1 MAGSN
6 AADGGDPLAGFHPL
20 VREWF
25 AARFDAPTDAQAAG
39 WPRIASGRDTLI
51 TAPTGSGKTLA
62 AFLWSLDALIAAG
75 DRGPLPDE
83 TQILYV
89 TPLRAL
95 GNDIHRNLEAPLAE
109 LRALAI
115 GRGAEPPAVR
125 VAVRSGDTPPAARQA
140 QVRRPPHILITT
152 PESLYLLL
160 TAERGRES
168 LRTVGTVIVD
178 EIHALARDR
187 RGSHL
192 TLSLAR
198 LDHVVESAGG
208 PRPVR
213 IGLSATVHPVREVAR
228 FLVGAEADG
237 GERPCEVVDLGH
249 QRDLDLQVELPPT
262 DLEAVTPREQ
272 WDEVYDR
279 LAELVHAH
287 RTTLIFV
294 NTRQLSERVAHRLA
308 ERLGEDAVASHHGS
322 LSRERRERVEERL
335 KAGELRALVATASL
349 ELGIDIGSIEL
360 VCQVGSPRSIA
371 TFLQRVGRSGH
382 ALGLRP
388 SGRIFPTTRD
398 ELVEAAALVRAV
410 RAGRLDRIE
419 PLVAPLDVLAQQIV
433 AECAAEEWGED
444 ALFAFARRAHP
455 FRELARADYDEVVAM
470 LAEGIGEGAG
480 RAAPLLHRDRIHGV
494 LRGRRAARLAA
505 LLNGGTIPEMGDY
518 RVVAEPGDTVVGTVG
533 EDFAVESAAGDIFL
547 LGSTSW
553 RIRRLV
559 GDTMRVAEAGGAAPT
574 VPFWLGQAPG
584 RSRELSEEVGRLRR
598 DVAARLDGDPEELH
612 AWLAEEGALPEADAA
627 QLVDYLR
634 ATRDGLG
641 LVPTDE
647 DVVFERFFDESG
659 GMQLVVHAPFGSRV
673 NRAWGL
679 ALRKRFC
686 VVFDFELQA
695 AASDDAILL
704 SLGPQHS
711 FPLEE
716 SFRYVTS
723 GNLEEAVEQ
732 SVLYTPLLPTRW
744 RWNAT
749 RALAVPRR
757 RGGKRVV
764 PWVQRRRAD
773 DLLASVFPDVVGC
786 QENVTGALEL
796 PDHVL
801 IRQTMQ
807 DCLREVMDVDG
818 ARAILERV
826 EAGAIRLHARD
837 TTEPSPM
844 AHEIVSGRPYT
855 YLDDAPLEERRA
867 RAVQLRRTLPEHAR
881 DLGALDPGAIERVRE
896 QAWPDPRD
904 AEEVHD
910 ALLGLVALREN
921 TASGWTPWLA
931 ELAEAGR
938 AGTVRLAGGRALDG
952 GAEAG
957 AAPEPGGALWFAAEQ
972 LPAVSL
978 LYPGAHVELAAPPPA
993 EAALPVA
1000 DRDDA
1005 RARLL
1010 RGHTEVSGPTTIA
1023 ELASRTALTPV
1034 DAARG
1039 VTQLEARGFVLRGR
1053 FTPAAA
1059 EEEICDRAL
1068 LARIHRY
1075 TLEQLRQEIAP
1086 VPVQELMRFLLR
1098 WHGLAPS
1105 GAGEGG
1111 AALAGRAGLRQA
1123 LTRLR
1128 GFEAP
1133 AASWEREL
1141 LQARVPDY
1149 EAAWLDELAL
1159 GGELAWARLTPRRAA
1174 AGPGRGPASRA
1185 TPITMA
1191 PRSEL
1196 GMLLEAVRRHGPE
1209 PAALPEAGAAAE
1221 IRALLAERGALFLDE
1236 IVAATRRLPQDVE
1249 QGLRV
1254 LVGSGL
1260 LTADGVQPLRDVAGR
1275 HRGGAGR
1282 RRGPRRRPL
1291 APWRVSG
1298 GAGSATEDAEPRV
1311 FLRGR
1316 PSGRW
1321 SLLEAAIPPAH
1332 ERELDTEALAEE
1344 TARVLLDRW
1353 GVVFRDLAL
1362 RESFTVPWRE
1372 VLRALRRLEAR
1383 GLVRGGRFVT
1393 GTHGEQFALPEAV
1406 EALRRVRREPH
1417 SGERVVVPAV
1427 DPLNLTGG
1435 LLPGPRVPA
1444 QPGRTVLLVDGVP
1457 EATAEVPA
1465 ASAT

>member
-1 MAGSN
+1 MDVTGPPP
-6 AADGGDPLAGFHPL
+6 GDAVRAFRPL

-25 AARFDAPTDAQAAG
+25 TGRFGAPTEAQAAG
-39 WPRIASGRDTLI
+39 WPLIASRRDTLI

-62 AFLWSLDALIAAG
+62 AFLWGLDHLITASEGGALRDA
-75 DRGPLPDE
+75 
-83 TQILYV
+83 TSILYV

-95 GNDIHRNLEAPLAE
+95 GNDIQRNLEAPLAE
-109 LRALAI
+109 LRALAAE
-115 GRGAEPPAVR
+115 RGEAFPALR
-125 VAVRSGDTPPAARQA
+125 IAVRSGDTPPALRQQ

-160 TAERGRES
+160 TSRRGREA
-168 LRTVGTVIVD
+168 LRTVETVIVD

-192 TLSLAR
+192 ALSLER
-198 LDHVVESAGG
+198 LDHVVTEAGRG
-208 PRPVR
+208 RPVR
-213 IGLSATVHPVREVAR
+213 VGLSATVRPVAEVSR
-228 FLVGAEADG
+228 FLVGRAPG
-237 GERPCEVVDLGH
+237 GEMRSCEVVDLGH
-249 QRDLDLQVELPPT
+249 QRDLDLAIEVPPT

-272 WDEVYDR
+272 WEEIYDR
-279 LAELVHAH
+279 LAELVAGHH
-287 RTTLIFV
+287 TTLIFV

-322 LSRERRERVEERL
+322 LSRERRERVESRL

-349 ELGIDIGSIEL
+349 ELGIDIGAIDL
-360 VCQVGSPRSIA
+360 VCQMGSPRSIA

-388 SGRIFPTTRD
+388 SGRIFATTRD
-398 ELVEAAALVRAV
+398 DLVEAAALVRAV

-419 PLVAPLDVLAQQIV
+419 PLPAPLDVLAQQVV
-433 AECAAEEWGED
+433 AECSAEEWGED
-444 ALFAFARRAHP
+444 DLFAFVRRAHP
-455 FRELARADYDEVVAM
+455 FGELDRSDYDEVIAM

-480 RAAPLLHRDRIHGV
+480 RAAPLIHRDRIHGV
-494 LRGRRAARLAA
+494 LRGRRSARLSA

-518 RVVAEPGDTVVGTVG
+518 RVVAEPGDTVVGSVG

-559 GDTMRVAEAGGAAPT
+559 ADTMRVADAGGAPPT
-574 VPFWLGQAPG
+574 IPFWQGQAPG
-584 RSRELSEEVGRLRR
+584 RTRELSEEVGRLRR
-598 DVAARLDGDPEELH
+598 DVATRLDGDQDELR
-612 AWLAEEGALPEADAA
+612 AWLVGEASVPDAGAA
-627 QLVDYLR
+627 QLIDYLR

-641 LVPTDE
+641 LVPTDR

-659 GMQLVVHAPFGSRV
+659 GMQLVVHAPFGQRV

-711 FPLEE
+711 FPLAE

-723 GNLEEAVEQ
+723 QNVEHAVEQ

-757 RGGKRVV
+757 RGGKRVA
-764 PWVQRRRAD
+764 PWVQRMRAD

-801 IRQTMQ
+801 IRQTMR
-807 DCLREVMDVDG
+807 DCLHEVMDVDG
-818 ARAILERV
+818 ARAILERI
-826 EAGAIRLHARD
+826 ETGAIRLHARD

-844 AHEIVSGRPYT
+844 AHEIVAGRPYT

-867 RAVQLRRTLPEHAR
+867 RAVQLRRTLPEHQR

-896 QAWPDPRD
+896 QAWPDPRS

-910 ALLGLVALREN
+910 ALLGLVAVGE
-921 TASGWTPWLA
+921 TAVPGWEPWLA
-931 ELAEAGR
+931 ELAAAGR
-938 AGTVRLAGGRALDG
+938 AGRAC
-952 GAEAG
+952 
-957 AAPEPGGALWFAAEQ
+957 PGGQEGERNLWFAAEH

-978 LYPGAHVELAAPPPA
+978 LYAGARIVLARPPPA
-993 EAALPVA
+993 EALIAVA
-1000 DRDDA
+1000 HREEA
-1005 RARLL
+1005 RLRLL
-1010 RGHTEVSGPTTIA
+1010 RGHAEVSGPVTVTD
-1023 ELASRTALTPV
+1023 LADRSGLNPV

-1039 VTQLEARGFVLRGR
+1039 VAQLEAGGFVLRGR
-1053 FTPAAA
+1053 FTPATA

-1086 VPVQELMRFLLR
+1086 LPVQELMRFLLR
-1098 WHGLAPS
+1098 WHGLAP
-1105 GAGEGG
+1105 GTAFG
-1111 AALAGRAGLRQA
+1111 GRAGLRAA

-1133 AASWEREL
+1133 AATWEREL
-1141 LQARVPDY
+1141 LAARVPDY
-1149 EAAWLDELAL
+1149 EAAWLDEFAL
-1159 GGELAWARLTPRRAA
+1159 SGELAWARLTPRRAA
-1174 AGPGRGPASRA
+1174 AGSGRGPASRA
-1185 TPITMA
+1185 TPVTLA
-1191 PRSEL
+1191 PRADL
-1196 GMLLEAVRRHGPE
+1196 GLLLEAVRRHGPA
-1209 PAALPEAGAAAE
+1209 PAPPPETGAGAE
-1221 IRALLAERGALFLDE
+1221 IRQLLSEQGALFLDE

-1249 QGLRV
+1249 RGLRV
-1254 LVGSGL
+1254 LVGLGL
-1260 LTADGVQPLRDVAGR
+1260 ITADGVQPLRDVAGR
-1275 HRGGAGR
+1275 HRSGGAR

-1291 APWRVSG
+1291 APWR
-1298 GAGSATEDAEPRV
+1298 ADRAHEPRV

-1316 PSGRW
+1316 PTGRW
-1321 SLLEAAIPPAH
+1321 SLLETAVPGG
-1332 ERELDTEALAEE
+1332 RESALDTEGLAEE
-1344 TARVLLDRW
+1344 VARVLLDRW

-1393 GTHGEQFALPEAV
+1393 GFHGEQFALPEAV
-1406 EALRRVRREPH
+1406 EALRRLRREPH
-1417 SGERVVVPAV
+1417 AGERVVVSAV
-1427 DPLNLTGG
+1427 DPLNLTGV
-1435 LLPGPRVPA
+1435 LLPGARVPA
-1444 QPGRTVLLVDGVP
+1444 QPGRSVILVDGVP
-1457 EATAEVPA
+1457 EEESAAAAGGVP
-1465 ASAT
+1465 SR

>member
-1 MAGSN
+1 MD
-6 AADGGDPLAGFHPL
+6 AAAPTPREVLGAFHPL

-25 AARFDAPTDAQAAG
+25 TGRFAAPTPAQAAG
-39 WPRIASGRDTLI
+39 WPLIARRRDTLI

-62 AFLWSLDALIAAG
+62 AFLWGLDHLITAAAG
-75 DRGPLPDE
+75 GALPDA
-83 TQILYV
+83 TSILYV

-109 LRALAI
+109 LRALAAR
-115 GRGAEPPAVR
+115 RGEEFPALR
-125 VAVRSGDTPPAARQA
+125 VAVRSGDTPPSIRQQ

-160 TAERGRES
+160 TARRGREA
-168 LRTVGTVIVD
+168 LRTVQTVIVD

-192 TLSLAR
+192 ALSLER
-198 LDHVVESAGG
+198 LDHVVGGAGG
-208 PRPVR
+208 GRPVR
-213 IGLSATVHPVREVAR
+213 VGLSATVRPVGEVGR
-228 FLVGAEADG
+228 FLVGRAPG
-237 GERPCEVVDLGH
+237 GAERPCEIVDLGH
-249 QRDLDLQVELPPT
+249 QRDLDLAIELPPT

-272 WDEVYDR
+272 WDEIYDR
-279 LAELVHAH
+279 LAELVGGH
-287 RTTLIFV
+287 RTTLVFV
-294 NTRQLSERVAHRLA
+294 NTRQLSERVAHRLE
-308 ERLGEDAVASHHGS
+308 ERLGADAVASHHGS
-322 LSRERRERVEERL
+322 LSRERRERVESRL

-349 ELGIDIGSIEL
+349 ELGIDIGHIDL

-388 SGRIFPTTRD
+388 SGRIFATTRD
-398 ELVEAAALVRAV
+398 DLVEAAALVRAV
-410 RAGRLDRIE
+410 RSGRLDRVE
-419 PLVAPLDVLAQQIV
+419 PLPAPLDVLAQQLV
-433 AECAAEEWGED
+433 AECAAEEWDEGD
-444 ALFAFARRAHP
+444 LFALARGAHP
-455 FRELARADYDEVVAM
+455 FRDLERSDYDEIVAM
-470 LAEGIGEGAG
+470 LAEGIGSGAG
-480 RAAPLLHRDRIHGV
+480 RAAPLIHRDRIHGM
-494 LRGRRAARLAA
+494 LRGRRQARLAA

-518 RVVAEPGDTVVGTVG
+518 RVIAEPGDTVVGSVG

-559 GDTMRVAEAGGAAPT
+559 GDTMRVADAQGAPPT
-574 VPFWLGQAPG
+574 IPFWEGQAPG
-584 RSRELSEEVGRLRR
+584 RTRELSAEVGRLRR
-598 DVAARLDGDPEELH
+598 DVAARLDGDPAALR
-612 AWLAEEGALPEADAA
+612 AWLASESSLPDAGAA
-627 QLVDYLR
+627 QIVDYLR
-634 ATRDGLG
+634 TTRDGIG

-659 GMQLVVHAPFGSRV
+659 GMQLVVHAPFGQRV

-711 FPLEE
+711 FPLAE
-716 SFRYVTS
+716 SFRYVTA
-723 GNLEEAVEQ
+723 GNLEHAVEQ

-757 RGGKRVV
+757 RGGKRVA
-764 PWVQRRRAD
+764 PWVQRMRAD

-801 IRQTMQ
+801 IRQTMR

-818 ARAILERV
+818 ARALLERV

-844 AHEIVSGRPYT
+844 AHEIVAGRPFT

-867 RAVQLRRTLPEHAR
+867 RAVQLRRTLPEHQR
-881 DLGALDPGAIERVRE
+881 DLGALDPGAIERVRD

-910 ALLGLVALREN
+910 ALLGLVAVREE
-921 TASGWTPWLA
+921 TAAGWEGWLA
-931 ELAEAGR
+931 ELLEAGR
-938 AGTVRLAGGRALDG
+938 AGRARGGG
-952 GAEAG
+952 GG
-957 AAPEPGGALWFAAEQ
+957 TLWFAAEH

-978 LYPGAHVELAAPPPA
+978 LYPGRESDLARPPPA
-993 EAALPVA
+993 EAQIAVA

-1005 RARLL
+1005 RLRLL
-1010 RGHTEVSGPTTIA
+1010 RGHAEVSGPLTVA
-1023 ELASRTALTPV
+1023 ELAARSGLSAV
-1034 DAARG
+1034 DAERG
-1039 VTQLEARGFVLRGR
+1039 VAQLEAGGFVLRGR

-1086 VPVQELMRFLLR
+1086 LPVQELMRFLLR
-1098 WHGLAPS
+1098 WHGAAP
-1105 GAGEGG
+1105 GAE
-1111 AALAGRAGLRQA
+1111 LRGRAGLRAA

-1141 LQARVPDY
+1141 LASRVVDY
-1149 EAAWLDELAL
+1149 EAPWLDELAL
-1159 GGELAWARLTPRRAA
+1159 SGELAWARLTPRRAA
-1174 AGPGRGPASRA
+1174 AGSGRGPASRA
-1185 TPITMA
+1185 TPVTLA
-1191 PRSEL
+1191 PRADL
-1196 GMLLEAVRRHGPE
+1196 GLLLEAVRRYGPA
-1209 PAALPEAGAAAE
+1209 PAPAPETGAGAE

-1249 QGLRV
+1249 RGLRV
-1254 LVGSGL
+1254 LVGLGL
-1260 LTADGVQPLRDVAGR
+1260 ITADGVQPLRDVAGR
-1275 HRGGAGR
+1275 HRGGGSR

-1291 APWRVSG
+1291 APWRTSR
-1298 GAGSATEDAEPRV
+1298 AEEPRL

-1316 PSGRW
+1316 PTGRW
-1321 SLLEAAIPPAH
+1321 SLLESAVPPG
-1332 ERELDTEALAEE
+1332 RESALDAEELAEE
-1344 TARVLLDRW
+1344 VARVLLDRW

-1393 GTHGEQFALPEAV
+1393 GFHGEQFALPEAV
-1406 EALRRVRREPH
+1406 EALRRLRREPH
-1417 SGERVVVPAV
+1417 SGERVVVAAV
-1427 DPLNLTGG
+1427 DPLNLSGV
-1435 LLPGPRVPA
+1435 LLPGARVPS
-1444 QPGRTVLLVDGVP
+1444 QPGRTVVLVDGAP
-1457 EATAEVPA
+1457 EEAGVASAAPA
-1465 ASAT
+1465 AGAAEGR

>member
-1 MAGSN
+1 MAGTPPSPN
-6 AADGGDPLAGFHPL
+6 DALEAFHPL

-25 AARFDAPTDAQAAG
+25 LARFGAPTEAQAAG
-39 WPRIASGRDTLI
+39 WPLIARRRDTLI

-62 AFLWSLDALIAAG
+62 AFLWGLDHLIAAA
-75 DRGPLPDE
+75 DRGALSDQ
-83 TQILYV
+83 TSILYV

-95 GNDIHRNLEAPLAE
+95 GNDIHRNLETPLAE
-109 LRALAI
+109 LRAIAAARHAI
-115 GRGAEPPAVR
+115 FPALR
-125 VAVRSGDTPPAARQA
+125 VAVRSGDTPPAMRQA

-160 TAERGRES
+160 TSQRGREA
-168 LRTVGTVIVD
+168 LRTVETVIVD

-192 TLSLAR
+192 ALSLER
-198 LDHVVESAGG
+198 LDHIVESAGSA
-208 PRPVR
+208 RPVR
-213 IGLSATVHPVREVAR
+213 IGLSATVRPVDEVAR
-228 FLVGAEADG
+228 FLVGRAPEG
-237 GERPCEVVDLGH
+237 RERPCEVVDLGH
-249 QRDLDLQVELPPT
+249 QRDLDLAIEVPPT

-272 WDEVYDR
+272 WDEIYDR
-279 LAELVHAH
+279 LAELVTGHH
-287 RTTLIFV
+287 TTLVFV

-322 LSRERRERVEERL
+322 LSRERRERVESRL

-349 ELGIDIGSIEL
+349 ELGIDIGAIDL

-388 SGRIFPTTRD
+388 SGRIFATTRD
-398 ELVEAAALVRAV
+398 DLVEAAALVRAV
-410 RAGRLDRIE
+410 RGGRLDRVE
-419 PLVAPLDVLAQQIV
+419 PLVAPLDVLAQQLV
-433 AECAAEEWGED
+433 AECAAEEWDEE
-444 ALFAFARRAHP
+444 ALFALARRAHP
-455 FRELARADYDEVVAM
+455 FSELERSEYDEIVAM
-470 LAEGIGEGAG
+470 LADGIGEGAG
-480 RAAPLLHRDRIHGV
+480 RAAPLIHRDRIHGV
-494 LRGRRAARLAA
+494 LRGRRSARLAA

-518 RVVAEPGDTVVGTVG
+518 RVVAEPGDIVVGSVG

-559 GDTMRVAEAGGAAPT
+559 GDTMRVADAGGAPPT
-574 VPFWLGQAPG
+574 IPFWEGQAPG
-584 RSRELSEEVGRLRR
+584 RTRELSEEVGRLRR
-598 DVAARLDGDPEELH
+598 DVAARLDGDSRELR
-612 AWLAEEGALPEADAA
+612 AWLVRETSLPDAGTA

-634 ATRDGLG
+634 ATREGLG

-711 FPLEE
+711 FPLAE

-723 GNLEEAVEQ
+723 TNLEQSVEQ

-757 RGGKRVV
+757 RGGKRVA
-764 PWVQRRRAD
+764 PWVQRMRAD

-801 IRQTMQ
+801 IRQTMR

-818 ARAILERV
+818 ARAVLERV
-826 EAGAIRLHARD
+826 EAGSIRLHARD

-844 AHEIVSGRPYT
+844 AHEIVAGRSYT

-867 RAVQLRRTLPEHAR
+867 RAVQLRRTLPEHQR
-881 DLGALDPGAIERVRE
+881 DLGALDPAAIERVRE
-896 QAWPDPRD
+896 QAWPNPRS

-910 ALLGLVALREN
+910 ALLGLVAVRED
-921 TASGWTPWLA
+921 AVPGWGRWLA

-938 AGTVRLAGGRALDG
+938 AGRARLGGVGSDG
-952 GAEAG
+952 T
-957 AAPEPGGALWFAAEQ
+957 LWFAAEHI
-972 LPAVSL
+972 PAVSL
-978 LYPGAHVELAAPPPA
+978 LYLGARIEIAAAPPA
-993 EAALPVA
+993 EALISVS
-1000 DRDDA
+1000 DREEA
-1005 RARLL
+1005 RMRLL
-1010 RGHTEVSGPTTIA
+1010 RGHAEVSGPVTVA
-1023 ELASRTALTPV
+1023 ELATRSGLAAV
-1034 DAARG
+1034 DVGRG
-1039 VTQLEARGFVLRGR
+1039 VAQLEAGGFVLRGR
-1053 FTPAAA
+1053 FTLAPA

-1086 VPVQELMRFLLR
+1086 LPVQELMRFLLR
-1098 WHGLAPS
+1098 WHGLAPGS
-1105 GAGEGG
+1105 E
-1111 AALAGRAGLRQA
+1111 LQGRAGLRTA

-1133 AASWEREL
+1133 AVSWEREL
-1141 LQARVPDY
+1141 LAARVPDY
-1149 EAAWLDELAL
+1149 ESAWLDEFAL
-1159 GGELAWARLTPRRAA
+1159 SGELAWARLTPRRAA
-1174 AGPGRGPASRA
+1174 AGTGRGPASRA
-1185 TPITMA
+1185 TPVTLA
-1191 PRSEL
+1191 PRADL
-1196 GMLLEAVRRHGPE
+1196 GLLLEAVRRHGPA
-1209 PAALPEAGAAAE
+1209 PAPAPEAGAGAE

-1249 QGLRV
+1249 RGLRV
-1254 LVGSGL
+1254 LIGL
-1260 LTADGVQPLRDVAGR
+1260 GLITADGVQPLRDVAGR
-1275 HRGGAGR
+1275 HRGGGR

-1291 APWRVSG
+1291 APWHTGR
-1298 GAGSATEDAEPRV
+1298 AEEPRV

-1316 PSGRW
+1316 PTGRW
-1321 SLLEAAIPPAH
+1321 SLLEAAVPLG
-1332 ERELDTEALAEE
+1332 RESALDTEALAEE
-1344 TARVLLDRW
+1344 VARVLLDRW

-1393 GTHGEQFALPEAV
+1393 GLHGEQFALPEAV
-1406 EALRRVRREPH
+1406 EALRRMRREPH

-1427 DPLNLTGG
+1427 DPLNLTGA
-1435 LLPGPRVPA
+1435 LLPGARLPA
-1444 QPGRTVLLVDGVP
+1444 QPGRAVILVDGVP
-1457 EATAEVPA
+1457 AETGGGEVAAVAGGA
-1465 ASAT
+1465 ASR